1 MKTVFTSTFQDE
13 AMVVQSLLKSAGLEG
28 TLMSNSMLN
37 MNPMFVMDIRGV
49 SVVVADED
57 EADALALVEDYKV
70 RSAKSPE
77 K

>member
-13 AMVVQSLLKSAGLEG
+13 AMVVLSLLKSAGLEG

-37 MNPMFVMDIRGV
+37 MNPLFVMDIRGV

-57 EADALALVEDYKV
+57 EADALALVEDYKA
-70 RSAKSPE
+70 RSVKSP
-77 K
+77 KK

>member
-57 EADALALVEDYKV
+57 EADALALVEDYKA

>member
-57 EADALALVEDYKV
+57 EADALALVEDYKA
-70 RSAKSPE
+70 RSAKSPV